1 VNEALSLTLHS
12 VKSPTDLEVMALL
25 TGDEL
30 DDLARANAQENPP
43 NRRSDKEIAAVLS
56 LLDSLETE
64 SEQ

>member
-1 VNEALSLTLHS
+1 MRSQ
-12 VKSPTDLEVMALL
+12 TDLEVMALL